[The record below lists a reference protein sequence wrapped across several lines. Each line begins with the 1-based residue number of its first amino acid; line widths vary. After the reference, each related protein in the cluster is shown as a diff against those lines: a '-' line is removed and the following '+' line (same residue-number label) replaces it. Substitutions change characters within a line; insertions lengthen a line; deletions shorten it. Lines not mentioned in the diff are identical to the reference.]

1 MQDDWILDV
10 LADLGEFARA
20 NHLEGLERE
29 LERARQVA
37 RVELSAGAVLVAG
50 GGGLRAGSCG
60 AHSGNHSERQ
70 GS

>member
-10 LADLGEFARA
+10 LADLGEFARV
-20 NHLEGLERE
+20 NQLEELARE
-29 LERARQVA
+29 LVRARQVA
-37 RVELSAGAVLVAG
+37 MVELSAGSVVVAG
-50 GGGLRAGSCG
+50 GGGRRAGSCG